1 MIVWAFKYGTPENT
15 IEFSHQEA
23 ARLVK
28 RTNCAE
34 DVQTYKNGL
43 SRVYSGPVRYLSFTF
58 IFRQIGG
65 TATRVA
71 ALAALRV
78 PVKIY
83 TRYGIDASVY
93 YWANVIPERENM
105 FVAGHQSAADL
116 VLKFIETTEPASQ
129 VVIPGLLYFPFGG
142 LYGNVG

>member
-1 MIVWAFKYGTPENT
+1 MIVWAFKYGTPESA

-28 RTNCAE
+28 CTNCAE

-43 SRVYSGPVRYLSFTF
+43 SRVYSGPVRYLSLTFTF
-58 IFRQIGG
+58 HQIGG
-65 TATRVA
+65 TAAKVA

-83 TRYGIDASVY
+83 TRYGIDASIY
-93 YWANVIPERENM
+93 YWANVIPERENL
-105 FVAGHQSAADL
+105 FVAGHQSAEDL
-116 VLKFIETTEPASQ
+116 VLKFIETTEPATQ
-129 VVIPGLLYFPFGG
+129 LVIPGLLYIPYGG
-142 LYGNVG
+142 LYGSVG